1 MEDTEDIAAALL
13 TDDGLGH
20 VVVETMMER
29 GTTHDKDRTKAYAAI
44 RKDELDA
51 GLHDLR
57 RTLEDDMIAR
67 RAFDPDAVIE
77 EGADAIEDAVNR
89 SGEHRGPGATE
100 GDG

>member
-20 VVVETMMER
+20 VVVEARMER

-51 GLHDLR
+51 GLDRLR
-57 RTLEDDMIAR
+57 GALEDDMIAR
-67 RAFDPDAVIE
+67 RGFDPDAIIE
-77 EGADAIEDAVNR
+77 EGPDAIEDAINR
-89 SGEHRGPGATE
+89 SDDDQDEPAPG
-100 GDG
+100 DRR